1 MKVCLSELKTSLR
14 ATVALA
20 VLVCGIYPAAAW
32 LLDRALFPARSGG
45 SLVRLEGRVVGS
57 RLIAQAFAE
66 PRYFHPR
73 PSAAGNGY
81 DASRSGGSNLG
92 PTSSK
97 LIEAIGR
104 RAARYREENGL
115 SPDKLVPADAVT
127 SSGSGLDPHISPENA
142 RLQAGRVAKARAIP
156 EEKIMELVRACTA
169 GRTFGILGQPRVNV
183 MKLNLALDGVVDVRR

>member
-81 DASRSGGSNLG
+81 DASMSGGSNLS

>member
-1 MKVCLSELKTSLR
+1 MKVWLAELKTSLR

-20 VLVCGIYPAAAW
+20 VLVCGIYPASVW
-32 LLDRALFPARSGG
+32 LIDRALFPARADG
-45 SLVRLEGRVVGS
+45 SLIRRDGLVVGS

-92 PTSSK
+92 PTSAK
-97 LIEAIGR
+97 LIEAISM

-115 SPDKLVPADAVT
+115 SPDKLVPSDAVT

-142 RLQAGRVAKARAIP
+142 RLQAGRVAKARAVP
-156 EEKIMELVRACTA
+156 EETIMELVRACTA

-183 MKLNLALDGVVDVRR
+183 MTLNLALDGVADVRR

>member
-1 MKVCLSELKTSLR
+1 MKVWLSDLKTSLR

-20 VLVCGIYPAAAW
+20 VLVCGIYPATVW

-92 PTSSK
+92 PTSTK

-115 SPDKLVPADAVT
+115 SPDKRVPADAVT

>member
-1 MKVCLSELKTSLR
+1 MNVWLSDLKTSLR
-14 ATVALA
+14 ATAALA
-20 VLVCGIYPAAAW
+20 ALVCGLYPATVW

-66 PRYFHPR
+66 PGYFHPR
-73 PSAAGNGY
+73 PSAAGTGY

-92 PTSSK
+92 PTSAK
-97 LIEAIGR
+97 LIETIGR

-142 RLQAGRVAKARAIP
+142 RLQAARVARARGLP
-156 EEKIMELVRACTA
+156 EDTILEMIGACTA
-169 GRTFGILGQPRVNV
+169 GRTLGILGQPRVNV
-183 MKLNLALDGVVDVRR
+183 MKLNLALEGVVDVRR